1 MNLRLQPVTEAEG
14 GWLLSAVTPYFI
26 ELVPGVEPPD
36 RAELAKWWTE
46 ADRSAWAIHA
56 GDGPRGFA
64 MIRRAR
70 DLHELS
76 EFGIFPTFRGK
87 GLGAEAAAL
96 CFALHPGRWQLGVA
110 GGLPGTARFWD
121 RLLPTLPGIRGLARY
136 GPFTPYQTHSYQ
148 FVREES
154 P

>member
-1 MNLRLQPVTEAEG
+1 MSLHLQPVTEAEG
-14 GWLLSAVTPYFI
+14 DWLLSAVNPYLM
-26 ELVPGVEPPD
+26 ELVPGLESPD

-56 GDGPRGFA
+56 SDGPRGFA
-64 MIRRAR
+64 MIRQER
-70 DLHELS
+70 DLYELS
-76 EFGIFPTFRGK
+76 EFGILHAFRGK
-87 GLGAEAAAL
+87 GIGAEAVAL

-110 GGLPGTARFWD
+110 RGLPGTARFWD

-148 FVREES
+148 FIWEET